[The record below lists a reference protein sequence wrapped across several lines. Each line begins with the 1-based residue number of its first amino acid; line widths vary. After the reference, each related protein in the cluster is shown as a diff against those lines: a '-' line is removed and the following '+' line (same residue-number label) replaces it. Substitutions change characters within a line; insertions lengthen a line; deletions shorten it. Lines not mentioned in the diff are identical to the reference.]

1 MAEIVQMSEFVT
13 QSEREAA
20 RKLQGLPDSWTVICN
35 KEIVSP
41 AGVTYEIDFVIIADH
56 LVFVIDEKA
65 WSGDIYGNENVWVL
79 ANGEWRRSPL
89 QKIGHVARQL
99 AGTLRGRVPYLFEH
113 AQNVHF
119 VQDLILLS
127 NESNLRVADPRVGSH
142 VVRLSDA
149 LEELPRL
156 DRENQSLD
164 LTLSRSAIR
173 TVLTDLKNRP
183 KFPQN
188 INVYKV
194 KEVLPAGRACRVF
207 LAQHR
212 DGSERLLKLYELSPV
227 EQPREAVIR
236 EYNAVRTAAAK
247 GVSPDADPYF
257 LWNDDRYLAIPFRLP
272 QGSALRRPAE
282 AGLLQD
288 PQYALALTSESF
300 RQLSVLSQAGLVHR
314 RIDPESVYVRGVPE
328 KPSIQFFQ
336 FSYAHIDERQTIADE
351 LDEIDKDN
359 PYLSPECRIGF
370 ALGSPESDVYGL
382 ALSIC
387 THLTELEPSREEAE
401 NGTEDWVETA
411 LRTQLA
417 PWPLEISDP
426 FIRLFR
432 ACAASEPRERPSAL
446 QVVQRIKEIAD
457 RWQQLRPVKGTSP
470 RTFANGQYRLIRV
483 LGEGATA
490 VTYLVEDVL
499 YGGHFVLKRIKN
511 QAAVQRHAKTEFNA
525 LKDLVHPHL
534 PRVYDVRPPQD
545 EFHLK
550 LEYIPG
556 AELTH
561 ALADYHCRPD
571 RLLHLAEALL
581 SALAYLED
589 QGIVHRDISPK
600 NIIVPDDEEGRICL
614 IDFGLAK
621 FREDMRQSAV
631 GTPLYRDP
639 EVERGGWKTTSDLY
653 SVAVVLY
660 EALTGHL
667 PFVYENGVAKRT
679 VAQPLPREE
688 EPRIGP
694 SLLACLRRAAGPV
707 SERYPDAPTF
717 LRALQEAIAAPV
729 QETVSGTKRAV
740 LDWVRD
746 LRGLYRNSASG
757 NADNR
762 GLDSDF
768 ARQTYVPTMLDSRLL
783 PDVVAGKKRLV
794 FLTGNPGDGKTAFL
808 EMVRDRLKQLGAQL
822 RREDRYGWALE
833 YSGTH
838 FEAIF
843 DASESRGERSSEEI
857 LREAFSPFAGD
868 TTPRLEELPVLLV
881 AINDGRLHEFFREH
895 RSSYLWLGAQIDTM
909 AFGGGA
915 ADERLALVDLK
926 RRALVQ
932 LPGRPA
938 SLFSLMLAELTSEKR
953 WAPCSEC
960 SAGTDCPIRFNALSL
975 ADPQVISRLERLF
988 LVQHWRRNRRATI
1001 RDVRSALAYFITGNL
1016 NCEDVHTTL
1025 ESDGRG
1031 PQWPLRA
1038 YFHAAFN
1045 ALGEN
1050 DEMLQDLQ
1058 AVDPAQRAN
1067 PRLDRFLHFH
1077 RNSEKWEVVLNYMQ
1091 AVVDRSDFDEAVS
1104 PEVFD
1109 AYWQG
1114 AIKRRLYFEADNPK
1128 LESDRWELP
1137 TSGQLLPYLY
1147 LDDFVLALTGEMP
1160 ATSVLARLLA
1170 GVSRSEGITRQAAG
1184 GKLSLALARNQEQE
1198 LTVVKQF
1205 DPGEFRVVT
1214 GLNGYVEGVP
1224 DALELFHVSG
1234 DPSLEITLDMFEL
1247 LSRLAEGYTPET
1259 QEFEPFLVELREFK
1273 SRLLRRG
1280 VKEVLLLEGRS
1291 RLHRVVM
1298 ENNIIELREAQ

>member
-1 MAEIVQMSEFVT
+1 MSEFIT
-13 QSEREAA
+13 ASERDAA
-20 RKLQGLPDSWTVICN
+20 KKLQSLPDSWTVICN

-56 LVFVIDEKA
+56 LVFVIDEKS
-65 WSGDIYGNENVWVL
+65 WSGDIYGNENIWVL
-79 ANGEWRRSPL
+79 PNGESRRSPL

-99 AGTLRGRVPYLFEH
+99 AGALRGRVPYLFEH
-113 AQNVHF
+113 AQDVHF

-127 NESNLRVADPRVGSH
+127 GEPNLRVADPRVGGH
-142 VVRLSDA
+142 VVRLTDA

-156 DRENQSLD
+156 DREHQVLD
-164 LTLSRSAIR
+164 LTLSRSTIR

-188 INVYKV
+188 INVYKI

-236 EYNAVRTAAAK
+236 EYNAIRTAAAK

-282 AGLLQD
+282 AGLLQE
-288 PQYALALTSESF
+288 PQYALDLAGESF

-314 RIDPESVYVRGVPE
+314 RIDPDSVYVHGVPE
-328 KPSIQFFQ
+328 KPVIQFFQ
-336 FSYAHIDERQTIADE
+336 FGYAHIDERQTIADE
-351 LDEIDKDN
+351 LDDMDKDN

-370 ALGSPESDVYGL
+370 ALGGPESDVYGL
-382 ALSIC
+382 AISIC
-387 THLTELEPSREEAE
+387 THLTTLEPSREEAE
-401 NGTEDWVETA
+401 NGTEDWMETA
-411 LRTQLA
+411 LRTPLK
-417 PWPLEISDP
+417 PWPPEISDP
-426 FIRLFR
+426 FIDLFR
-432 ACAASEPRERPSAL
+432 ACAASEPRERPSAS
-446 QVVQRIKEIAD
+446 QVAQRVKEIAEK
-457 RWQQLRPVKGTSP
+457 WQQLRPARGSSP
-470 RTFANGQYRLIRV
+470 KTFANGQYRLIRV

-525 LKDLVHPHL
+525 LKDLVHPNL
-534 PRVYDVRPPQD
+534 PRVYDVRSPQD

-561 ALADYHCRPD
+561 TMGEYRFHRD
-571 RLLHLAEALL
+571 RVLHLAEALL

-589 QGIVHRDISPK
+589 HGIVHRDISPK

-621 FREDMRQSAV
+621 LREDMRQSAV

-639 EVERGGWKTTSDLY
+639 EVERSGWKPTSDLY

-660 EALTGHL
+660 EALTGRL
-667 PFVYENGVAKRT
+667 PFVFENGVARRE
-679 VAQPLPREE
+679 VPQPLPREE
-688 EPRIGP
+688 EQLIGP
-694 SLLACLRRAAGPV
+694 PLLACLRRAAGPV
-707 SERYPDAPTF
+707 SGRYPDARVF
-717 LRALQEAIAAPV
+717 LERLQEAVAAPV
-729 QETVSGTKRAV
+729 PKPVRDARRTV

-768 ARQTYVPTMLDSRLL
+768 ARQTYVPTMLDRRLL
-783 PDVVAGKKRLV
+783 PDIVAGNKRLV

-808 EMVRDRLKQLGAQL
+808 EMVRDRFKELGSRL
-822 RREDRYGWALE
+822 LREDRYGWALE
-833 YSGTH
+833 YSGAH

-843 DASESRGERSSEEI
+843 DASESRGDRSSEEI
-857 LREAFSPFAGD
+857 LCEAFSPFAGD
-868 TTPRLEELPVLLV
+868 AAPRLEDLPVLLV

-895 RSSYLWLGAQIDTM
+895 RPDYSWLGAQIDTM
-909 AFGGGA
+909 AFGGGV
-915 ADERLALVDLK
+915 ADGRLALVDLK

-938 SLFSLMLAELTSEKR
+938 SLFSLMLAELTSEQR
-953 WAPCSEC
+953 WHACGEC
-960 SAGTDCPIRFNALSL
+960 SARPDCPIRFNAVSL
-975 ADPQVISRLERLF
+975 ADPQIISRLELLF

-1016 NCEDVHTTL
+1016 SCEDVHATVET
-1025 ESDGRG
+1025 DGRG
-1031 PQWPLRA
+1031 PHWPYRA

-1050 DEMLQDLQ
+1050 DEMLQDLG

-1077 RNSEKWEVVLNYMQ
+1077 RHSEKWHVVLDYMLP
-1091 AVVDRSDFDEAVS
+1091 VNGRTDFEEAVS
-1104 PEVFD
+1104 PEALD
-1109 AYWQG
+1109 TYWQG
-1114 AIKRRLYFEADNPK
+1114 AIKRRLYFEADNNK

-1137 TSGQLLPYLY
+1137 ASCQLLPYLY
-1147 LDDFVLALTGEMP
+1147 LDDFVRALTGDLSG
-1160 ATSVLARLLA
+1160 ASVLARLLA
-1170 GVSRSEGITRQAAG
+1170 GISRSEGVTRQAAG
-1184 GKLSLALARNQEQE
+1184 GKLSLALARNQDQE
-1198 LTVVKQF
+1198 LTVIKQF
-1205 DPGEFRVVT
+1205 DPEEFRCRVVT
-1214 GLNGYVEGVP
+1214 ASDGYVECVP

-1298 ENNIIELREAQ
+1298 ENNVIELREAL